1 MSEDELKAALQAYR
15 SRRPFRPFLIEFSS
29 GSEVLVPHPEA
40 VDHRGALFHYR
51 GPKRAQSLFTAASVC
66 RLLDLPTIIVS

>member
-1 MSEDELKAALQAYR
+1 MSEDELAAALQAYR
-15 SRRPFRPFLIEFSS
+15 SRRPFRPYLIEFTS
-29 GSEVLVPHPEA
+29 GSTVLVPHPES

-66 RLLDLPTIIVS
+66 RLLDPSTALAN